1 MTLGAMLRLWLP
13 SAISV
18 SLLNLELPVISLI
31 LAASN
36 LAASADYALALS
48 TFMFANAFVFPL
60 CTLVVKERKR
70 REVLVA
76 AALLALTTFLLFNAA
91 IAGWDADRGGHLAT
105 LLHLFSFSLLA
116 VALRRYLQGCCILA
130 GETRPMSRASLLRV
144 LISTLG
150 CYLLVQQG
158 WPVDLAAITAL
169 VAAAWLESL
178 LLALLLWRR
187 AIPWHAGHG
196 AGYRSLLAPYGAA
209 FLMTASALMSNLV
222 VVLCLGRVEG
232 GEVLLAYWPLTFGLL
247 CVAIGTVLDLEG
259 ILLKILDQSPPPQA
273 LRTFLLLQAG
283 LPACLFLLLGLLLD
297 HYALWPA
304 GSRDLYLT
312 WPFLLGVAL
321 VAVLWVWRGERRA
334 RLLRANRLGP
344 IHLSVPLALLT
355 PLLLFH
361 LLVIPN
367 PGMLISL
374 LIFALPIA
382 LELGC
387 YLLTPCHALPWQ
399 EKTEGA

>member
-1 MTLGAMLRLWLP
+1 MSLSGRQGAGDAAVTLSATLRLWLP
-13 SAISV
+13 NAISV

-31 LAASN
+31 LAAS
-36 LAASADYALALS
+36 
-48 TFMFANAFVFPL
+48 
-60 CTLVVKERKR
+60 
-70 REVLVA
+70 
-76 AALLALTTFLLFNAA
+76 
-91 IAGWDADRGGHLAT
+91 
-105 LLHLFSFSLLA
+105 
-116 VALRRYLQGCCILA
+116 ILA
-130 GETRPMSRASLLRV
+130 GETRPMSRTSLLRV

-150 CYLLVQQG
+150 CYLLVQQE

-187 AIPWHAGHG
+187 
-196 AGYRSLLAPYGAA
+196 
-209 FLMTASALMSNLV
+209 
-222 VVLCLGRVEG
+222 
-232 GEVLLAYWPLTFGLL
+232 
-247 CVAIGTVLDLEG
+247 
-259 ILLKILDQSPPPQA
+259 
-273 LRTFLLLQAG
+273 
-283 LPACLFLLLGLLLD
+283 
-297 HYALWPA
+297 
-304 GSRDLYLT
+304 
-312 WPFLLGVAL
+312 
-321 VAVLWVWRGERRA
+321 ERRA

-382 LELGC
+382 LELGG
-387 YLLTPCHALPWQ
+387 YLLTPCYPLPWQ